1 MLPGRGVWDP
11 HWTLLQSNWA
21 GRASGMVNRGT
32 LALFGLW
39 GSHAGF
45 STLPLCSAVLI
56 HFSRVRLFATPL
68 TVARQALLSMGI
80 SRQEYWS
87 GLPCPPP
94 GDLPNL
100 GIKPVTLMSS
110 ALAGGFFTAS
120 TTCDPL
126 FVHSQA
132 THSPPGEAGNPGV
145 LPLAHLDAT
154 FLHDGPAVLG
164 DAASA
169 ETRISLRGL

>member
-87 GLPCPPP
+87 GLP
-94 GDLPNL
+94 LFFL
-100 GIKPVTLMSS
+100 LQGIFSMQGLNSCLLCLLHWQVGSLL
-110 ALAGGFFTAS
+110 LA
-120 TTCDPL
+120 
-126 FVHSQA
+126 
-132 THSPPGEAGNPGV
+132 
-145 LPLAHLDAT
+145 PLATPCSSTPRPHT
-154 FLHDGPAVLG
+154 VLQG
-164 DAASA
+164 KQGIQGCCLWL
-169 ETRISLRGL
+169 T